1 NHPDILEKYRTQ
13 YRYIMVDEFQ
23 DTSHSQ
29 YHFVSLMAKEHRN
42 FCVVGDDDQS
52 IYSWRGANFKNL
64 EMFEHD
70 FPERLEI
77 KLEQNYRSTGTII
90 EAANSVI
97 LKNKQRKAKKLWT
110 GGGEGRPIDLYI
122 VDDEAVE
129 ARLIA

>member
-1 NHPDILEKYRTQ
+1 ADLDLYRIQNAISKLKTRRASTADYESLIGSVYAEYQEQLKLYNSVDFDDLIQLPIQLFENHPDILEKYRTQ

-70 FPERLEI
+70 
-77 KLEQNYRSTGTII
+77 
-90 EAANSVI
+90 
-97 LKNKQRKAKKLWT
+97 
-110 GGGEGRPIDLYI
+110 
-122 VDDEAVE
+122 
-129 ARLIA
+129 

>member
-1 NHPDILEKYRTQ
+1 
-13 YRYIMVDEFQ
+13 
-23 DTSHSQ
+23 
-29 YHFVSLMAKEHRN
+29 
-42 FCVVGDDDQS
+42 
-52 IYSWRGANFKNL
+52 
-64 EMFEHD
+64 HD

-129 ARLIA
+129 ARLIAQSIRELAGTEGVKYQDIGILIRTYSLSRNIEEELLSAGIPYRM